1 MQEKLES
8 PSKEELMDTKS
19 VQDQNMDFEIHVTKT
34 IGQNRVI
41 AQEPPQEEKEE
52 DQTSMEK
59 MKARLEEIASTF
71 SMEMEDLNRFFQMA
85 SCDFSVLE

>member
-1 MQEKLES
+1 MTGVQAENSTLSHRFAMQEKLES

-41 AQEPPQEEKEE
+41 A
-52 DQTSMEK
+52 
-59 MKARLEEIASTF
+59 
-71 SMEMEDLNRFFQMA
+71 
-85 SCDFSVLE
+85 